1 MGVPKGT
8 PTIPGGSHNPL
19 CCTWLHNF
27 RGECWYKD
35 SPSYGCWGVGC
46 TACPPPTPSP
56 LSAPCGMVT
65 LMFGIP
71 RGPRASAPGLLVS
84 GLPTLGCGWET
95 LQGLP
100 TTHLGASPVGTPCP
114 VPAQFPQSQP
124 SRDARSQAQPPWCL
138 LTAITSPVTPSPAP
152 KAPPSWSILSQADPV
167 GTTGYQ
173 GRWVGGPEHHLV
185 EGAGG
190 GWQRII
196 SGSEVTHHCVYFFF
210 LNKRLEKE
218 KKKTTQTTHNEM
230 ESQNQKAL
238 QRCDGCSSAAVPCP
252 TSGLV
257 WGHPSQVGSA
267 GGEKGT
273 HSTVVPP
280 LHLKP
285 MAEPLLAL

>member
-1 MGVPKGT
+1 MEEWRYPGPLPGAEEAGGGWGSPKA
-8 PTIPGGSHNPL
+8 PPPYPGGSHNPL

-46 TACPPPTPSP
+46 TACPLPTPSP

-95 LQGLP
+95 LRGLP

-196 SGSEVTHHCVYFFF
+196 SGSEVTHHCVYFF
-210 LNKRLEKE
+210 
-218 KKKTTQTTHNEM
+218 
-230 ESQNQKAL
+230 S
-238 QRCDGCSSAAVPCP
+238 
-252 TSGLV
+252 
-257 WGHPSQVGSA
+257 
-267 GGEKGT
+267 
-273 HSTVVPP
+273 
-280 LHLKP
+280 
-285 MAEPLLAL
+285 

>member
-1 MGVPKGT
+1 
-8 PTIPGGSHNPL
+8 
-19 CCTWLHNF
+19 
-27 RGECWYKD
+27 
-35 SPSYGCWGVGC
+35 
-46 TACPPPTPSP
+46 
-56 LSAPCGMVT
+56 
-65 LMFGIP
+65 MFGIP

-95 LQGLP
+95 LRGLP

-196 SGSEVTHHCVYFFF
+196 SGLEVTHHCVYFFF

-218 KKKTTQTTHNEM
+218 KKKTTQTIHNEM
-230 ESQNQKAL
+230 QSQNQKAL
-238 QRCDGCSSAAVPCP
+238 QRCDGCSSAVVPCP

-257 WGHPSQVGSA
+257 WGHPKPG
-267 GGEKGT
+267 GFCWGEKGHTQHCPPPPAPQT
-273 HSTVVPP
+273 HGRTTAGTLGASLGFDAYQSTK
-280 LHLKP
+280 HFGDKCCGFG
-285 MAEPLLAL
+285 ALPSPTLPTSAARSKRG